1 MSSGVKQVFLLK
13 IPAKQ
18 DIIARSEAKT
28 KSSNWTPGGM
38 KDTNKLVQGY
48 LASILCDRRLYRQDI
63 GGKVQTL

>member
-28 KSSNWTPGGM
+28 KSSNWTQGGM

-48 LASILCDRRLYRQDI
+48 VASIPCDRRLYRQDI
-63 GGKVQTL
+63 GGKV